1 VEYANKVN
9 DIIEPW
15 SEGGEKI
22 EELNV
27 AIDKFDSYM
36 PELTDKAVDYVDS
49 WYQNMFNLYDSILG
63 ECAFLRRKLGLEREN
78 GIIYKMVQKIFK
90 K

>member
-1 VEYANKVN
+1 
-9 DIIEPW
+9 
-15 SEGGEKI
+15 
-22 EELNV
+22 
-27 AIDKFDSYM
+27 M
-36 PELTDKAVDYVDS
+36 PELTDKATGYAGS
-49 WYQNMFNLYDSILG
+49 WYHNMFELYRSILG